1 MRRQFIETLTEIAG
15 KDDRVWLLTAD
26 LGYSVVEPFME
37 AHPDRFLNVG
47 VAEQNMI
54 GIAMGLASSG
64 YFPFCYSIAT
74 FLTMRPYEFI
84 RHACY
89 QNTPIRLVGTG
100 RGKEYASNGFTHW
113 AMEDR
118 RIMGALPNL
127 KIIVPP
133 TADDAVTE
141 LRQTWCLKQGIYY
154 SLSRG

>member
-1 MRRQFIETLTEIAG
+1 MRKQFIEILTDIAS
-15 KDDRVWLLTAD
+15 KDDRIWLLTAD
-26 LGYSVVEPFME
+26 MGFGVVEPFAE
-37 AHPDRFLNVG
+37 VHPNRFVNVG

-64 YFPFCYSIAT
+64 AFPFCYSIAT

-89 QNTPIRLVGTG
+89 QKLPIRIVGTG
-100 RGKEYASNGFTHW
+100 RGKEYRENGFTHW
-113 AMEDR
+113 ALEDR
-118 RIMGALPNL
+118 RAMGILPNL
-127 KIIVPP
+127 KIIVPR
-133 TADDAVTE
+133 TVADAVAE